1 GRSDIMTMLAPEGPV
16 YQAGTL
22 SGNPLAMAAGI
33 EMLKILKGNP
43 DIYSE
48 LERRAAR
55 MEAGLR
61 RRLQESGAKGLIN
74 RIGSMMTLF
83 FTDLAQVSSF
93 DEAMRSN
100 TDIYAA
106 YFRNA
111 LAAGIYFAPSQFE
124 TTFISAA
131 HSDDD
136 IDEAVASFSL
146 PVL

>member
-1 GRSDIMTMLAPEGPV
+1 
-16 YQAGTL
+16 
-22 SGNPLAMAAGI
+22 
-33 EMLKILKGNP
+33 
-43 DIYSE
+43 
-48 LERRAAR
+48 
-55 MEAGLR
+55 
-61 RRLQESGAKGLIN
+61 
-74 RIGSMMTLF
+74 
-83 FTDLAQVSSF
+83 
-93 DEAMRSN
+93 MRSN